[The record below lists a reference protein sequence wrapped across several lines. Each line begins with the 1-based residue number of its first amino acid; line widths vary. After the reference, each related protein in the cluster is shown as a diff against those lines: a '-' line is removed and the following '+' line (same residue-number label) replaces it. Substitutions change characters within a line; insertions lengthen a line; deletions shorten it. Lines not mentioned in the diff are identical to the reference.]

1 MTDQR
6 RLFVVCA
13 LGAFG
18 LTLTLAQA
26 ADRNRPM
33 IDYRF
38 TPLEQARKLHRIGN
52 DSDRPRDTMTVMNV
66 MLDADLR
73 DFDHMI
79 VPAALAT
86 PANLPG
92 QLGGL
97 DGISWRDDGGGY
109 QTGSSACDSTHDCEH
124 RTGEMCSAAG
134 HTGVV
139 SNTVQITMHQD
150 GSKTCSGDCQS
161 GDAVAFVTCGGAAGC
176 SLCD

>member
-1 MTDQR
+1 MTGKR
-6 RLFVVCA
+6 RLFVVFA

-18 LTLTLAQA
+18 LTLTLSQA
-26 ADRNRPM
+26 ADRTRPM

-38 TPLEQARKLHRIGN
+38 TPLEQARKLHMIGN

-66 MLDADLR
+66 MRDADLR
-73 DFDHMI
+73 DFNHMV
-79 VPAALAT
+79 VPATLAT

-97 DGISWRDDGGGY
+97 DGVTWRDDDDGY
-109 QTGSSACDSTHDCEH
+109 QTGSSACDSTSDCEN

-134 HTGVV
+134 HAGVV
-139 SNTVQITMHQD
+139 ASTVQITMHQD

-176 SLCD
+176 SLCN